1 MFKAT
6 APFSLLTTQVSLLLP
21 SQARELLIAAA
32 AVDPSK
38 GRGESMERRSA
49 LDHAITRVKRTYPKF
64 FKD

>member
-1 MFKAT
+1 MFKAD
-6 APFSLLTTQVSLLLP
+6 APFALPMQQVSTTLP
-21 SQARELLIAAA
+21 SKARDLLIAAA

-49 LDHAITRVKRTYPKF
+49 LDLAITRVKRAYPKF

>member
-6 APFSLLTTQVSLLLP
+6 VPFSLLTTQVSLLLP
-21 SQARELLIAAA
+21 PRARELLIAAA
-32 AVDPSK
+32 AVDATK

-49 LDHAITRVKRTYPKF
+49 LDAAITRVKRTYPKF